1 MPKVNGK
8 KFSYTS
14 KGKAKAARYRKKID
28 EKKRKSKEARKM
40 VVTDDAKPTSRY
52 KYPKG
57 SKLK

>member
-1 MPKVNGK
+1 MPRVGGK
-8 KFSYTS
+8 KFSYTA
-14 KGKAKAARYRKKID
+14 KGKAKAAKYRKKID
-28 EKKRKSKEARKM
+28 EQRRKAKEARKM